1 MSLDEF
7 NQIQN
12 GMSYDQVVQIVGGP
26 GELVS
31 QVGSAQVYMWV
42 GSGGIGANANVTFY
56 NGRVHGAN
64 ANVTFL
70 QRTRPGES
78 AGRA

>member
-31 QVGSAQVYMWV
+31 EVGSAQVYMWV
-42 GSGGIGANANVTFY
+42 GFSSSAGANANVTFY
-56 NGRVHGAN
+56 NGRVQGKA
-64 ANVTFL
+64 
-70 QRTRPGES
+70 Q
-78 AGRA
+78 AGLT

>member
-31 QVGSAQVYMWV
+31 EVGSAQVYMWV
-42 GSGGIGANANVTFY
+42 GSGGIGRERERDV
-56 NGRVHGAN
+56 
-64 ANVTFL
+64 L
-70 QRTRPGES
+70 
-78 AGRA
+78 